1 MLCVQENT
9 TYYPKKLLV
18 KQMPILF
25 KLEERLAGFL
35 GTSAKKGEK
44 VSVIFRELLGPS
56 DEHLVSRLDQL
67 HGCLFG
73 KISGLPDPSRIGDLV
88 IIIDQDLNG
97 KAYVDELQLIARV
110 IAAGPVKAGQPVTI
124 KDIKAFE
131 SVDLGFKVAA
141 SEAVV
146 VVRSFYWKRSLFY
159 DFGPLHS
166 ESGDR
171 NYDVGKALAQQMTL
185 LVGLPASSSDI
196 TAGQSRL
203 QEMKEALDHLDDLL
217 LAQCDDE
224 AAYQDLLSNAPWMLG
239 TSYSALIRHKKMDDE
254 NIPDFTMVRA
264 YDECHDIV
272 ELKQP
277 FLRLFRA
284 DGTFTAAF
292 SDAWHQAERY
302 LEFCHRQRAYLLD
315 QKQLRFENPRC
326 ILLIG
331 HNLTAPEASAIRAK
345 ESFNRLI
352 TVMSYDQLFRHARH
366 VFDVVA
372 ASEDRTYPGRNRIG

>member
-1 MLCVQENT
+1 
-9 TYYPKKLLV
+9 
-18 KQMPILF
+18 MPIVF

-35 GTSAKKGEK
+35 GTSAKKNEK

-56 DEHLVSRLDQL
+56 DEHLASRLDQL
-67 HGCLFG
+67 HLCLFG
-73 KISGLPDPSRIGDLV
+73 KIPGLPDPPRIGDLV
-88 IIIDQDLNG
+88 ITIDRDLNG
-97 KAYVDELQLIARV
+97 KAFVDELQLTGRM
-110 IAAGPVKAGQPVTI
+110 IAAGPIEAGQLVTI
-124 KDIKAFE
+124 KDIKAID
-131 SVDLGFKVAA
+131 SVDLGFKVDP
-141 SEAVV
+141 SVAVV

-159 DFGPLHS
+159 DFGPLHP
-166 ESGDR
+166 EAGDR
-171 NYDVGKALAQQMTL
+171 KYDVEKALAQQMTL
-185 LVGLPASSSDI
+185 LVGLPASPPDI
-196 TAGQSRL
+196 TSGQSRL
-203 QEMKEALDHLDDLL
+203 HEMKEALDQLDDLL

-224 AAYQDLLSNAPWMLG
+224 SAYQELLSHAPWMLG
-239 TSYSALIRHKKMDDE
+239 TSYSALIRHKKFDDG

-264 YDECHDIV
+264 YDDCHDIV

-277 FLRLFRA
+277 FLRLFRS

-302 LEFCHRQRAYLLD
+302 LDFSHRQRVYLLD

-326 ILLIG
+326 VLLIG
-331 HNLTAPEASAIRAK
+331 YNLAAPESAAIRAK

-372 ASEDRTYPGRNRIG
+372 ASEDRTYPGRNKIS